1 MIKPQEDP
9 NQIVPMSENDQG
21 AWLQNMISPEAIQ
34 ALGQKQ
40 HAERMRKINPNYD
53 PNIEPMAQIQPRQ
66 IPMDR
71 ERFSEIVFQQM
82 GGDPWMEN
90 PKQMAL
96 QELISQLP
104 AIWKKVFPNIPW
116 GGRLDDDQMKY
127 WQNVK
132 LQAYNMAVNNF
143 VSANDQKKE
152 TYKFA
157 IGEFE
162 KKKLDMEKAGAETK
176 KLSYLRKEL
185 EVRKEFEKPSE
196 TPSKRR
202 EEELEEFKKKET
214 WKSKQKP
221 PKESPEYTLQ
231 QQVDDARSFYS
242 LKMRSILDP
251 LGGIREGKEKEY
263 ENLMSDLANDLIAIN
278 EGRPPSYLKKGG
290 KQTLSTK
297 IEKALKGKKAGK
309 YKIDGEEVKWDGT
322 KIIQ

>member
-1 MIKPQEDP
+1 MTAPMIKPQEDP

-53 PNIEPMAQIQPRQ
+53 PNIEPLAQIQPRQ
-66 IPMDR
+66 IQMDR
-71 ERFSEIVFQQM
+71 EKFSEVVFQQM
-82 GGDPWMEN
+82 GGNPWMEN
-90 PKQMAL
+90 PKNMAL
-96 QELISQLP
+96 QEFSSQLP

-152 TYKFA
+152 TYRFA

-162 KKKLDMEKAGAETK
+162 KKKLDMEKAGEETR

-185 EVRKEFEKPSE
+185 EVRKEFEKPSLTPEE
-196 TPSKRR
+196 TEAKQKRMV
-202 EEELEEFKKKET
+202 EFKAET
-214 WKSKQKP
+214 KAKHRQ
-221 PKESPEYTLQ
+221 PKEPTGGLTENQVAQSLQ
-231 QQVDDARSFYS
+231 DLS
-242 LKMRSILDP
+242 
-251 LGGIREGKEKEY
+251 
-263 ENLMSDLANDLIAIN
+263 MSDTTSGGTVQERYAKYYDQFRQLVSTGLSREDALNQV
-278 EGRPPSYLKKGG
+278 LKKGA
-290 KQTLSTK
+290 KLIKKEIS
-297 IEKALKGKKAGK
+297 KGQKDHS
-309 YKIDGEEVKWDGT
+309 YLWR
-322 KIIQ
+322 